1 MRQLFYFTFGYM
13 KSRLIHRLKG
23 YLRIVRNKTGR
34 KLFAYLVC
42 VMIASVFWFLD
53 ALSKDYN
60 TVVTL
65 PVRFVNPP
73 QNKILVSDMPDK
85 LSLRVNGY
93 GFSLLRY
100 KMKLSF
106 YPLTFD
112 LREFSKNTIDQGTLS
127 LAEIQTS
134 QYVSQIGA
142 QLSSDVKLQSIEP
155 EALYFKFEATAEK
168 KVPIVPSFDLETEHQ
183 FEQFGAAIVKPAYVV
198 VKGPVSKIN
207 ALTEV
212 STEYKNIQKANRNIQ
227 YETHLSLGKNISC
240 KQSKVTVTIPVEQ
253 VTESKLNIPVQV
265 KNIPPGY
272 DLKTFPSHIVLTCM
286 LPLSQFPK
294 IHANNFK
301 AIVDY
306 NLLKENKDLKKLP
319 VVIENRPNAISH
331 FSYTPLKVE
340 YLIEKR

>member
-1 MRQLFYFTFGYM
+1 M
-13 KSRLIHRLKG
+13 KSKFIQRLKG
-23 YLRIVRNKTGR
+23 YLRTIRNKTGR

-73 QNKILVSDMPDK
+73 QNKILVSDMPDR

-100 KMKLSF
+100 KMKLSL

-112 LREFSKNTIDQGTLS
+112 LSDFSGNTVDQGTIA
-127 LAEIQTS
+127 LAEIKTD
-134 QYVSQIGA
+134 QYISQIGA
-142 QLSSDVKLQSIEP
+142 QLSSDVRVQSIEP
-155 EALYFKFEATAEK
+155 EALYLRFEATAEK
-168 KVPIVPSFDLETEHQ
+168 KVPVIPSFDLETERQ
-183 FEQFGAAIVKPAYVV
+183 FEQFGAATAKPAYVV

-207 ALTEV
+207 ALKAIY
-212 STEYKNIQKANRNIQ
+212 TEYKSIQKANRNIQ
-227 YETHLSLGKNISC
+227 YESTLNLAKNLSC
-240 KQSKVTVTIPVEQ
+240 RQSKIEVTIPVEQ
-253 VTESKLNIPVQV
+253 VTESKLYIPVQV
-265 KNIPPGY
+265 RNIPPGY
-272 DLKTFPSHIVLTCM
+272 DLKIFPSHITLTCM

-294 IHANNFK
+294 IHANNFT
-301 AIVDY
+301 ATVDY

-319 VVIENRPNAISH
+319 VLIENKPSAISH
-331 FSYTPLKVE
+331 FSYSPLKVE